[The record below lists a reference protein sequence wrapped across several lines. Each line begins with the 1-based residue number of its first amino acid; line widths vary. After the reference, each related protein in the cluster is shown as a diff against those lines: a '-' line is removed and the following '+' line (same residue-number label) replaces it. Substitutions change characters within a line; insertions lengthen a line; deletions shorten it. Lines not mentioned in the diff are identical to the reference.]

1 MQQTRENLKSF
12 SHSSLSVD
20 LKFLSAYKDIMAL
33 VFKEDISIEYKKIVD
48 ESTESL
54 RFRYTTKFD
63 QVIENL
69 TIDQVELLSY
79 EYQNISF
86 HLNHDD

>member
-1 MQQTRENLKSF
+1 M
-12 SHSSLSVD
+12 
-20 LKFLSAYKDIMAL
+20 MAL

-54 RFRYTTKFD
+54 RYRYTIKFD
-63 QVIENL
+63 QLTENL
-69 TIDQVELLSY
+69 TIDKIEHISY

-86 HLNHDD
+86 HLNHDN